1 MNKLTIMKNIVF
13 ALVFV
18 VTLGTLVS
26 CTKKEEITRHTMLFS
41 LSQFAPKNFLAT
53 AD

>member
-1 MNKLTIMKNIVF
+1 MKNTI
-13 ALVFV
+13 FV
-18 VTLGTLVS
+18 LIFVLTLGTLVS
-26 CTKKEEITRHTMLFS
+26 CSKKEEITTHSMLFS